1 MTPWIVDASL
11 ALTWY
16 LDDEVNRA
24 YGLSVLEALSERE
37 LRVPALF
44 VYEMSNALVMAYR
57 RNRIS
62 REELTEILAKL
73 ASFNFAV
80 EDTTPDLFSMLAALA
95 LEHGLTCYDAAYLE
109 LAMRTALPIATLDK
123 ALLAAMETEGVDL
136 VSP

>member
-44 VYEMSNALVMAYR
+44 VYEMSSALVMAYR

-95 LEHGLTCYDAAYLE
+95 LEHGLTCYDAACLE
-109 LAMRTALPIATLDK
+109 LAMRTALSDSNAGQSASCGNGD
-123 ALLAAMETEGVDL
+123 
-136 VSP
+136 

>member
-44 VYEMSNALVMAYR
+44 VYEMSSALVMAYR

-109 LAMRTALPIATLDK
+109 LAMRTALSDSNAGQSASCGNGD
-123 ALLAAMETEGVDL
+123 
-136 VSP
+136 